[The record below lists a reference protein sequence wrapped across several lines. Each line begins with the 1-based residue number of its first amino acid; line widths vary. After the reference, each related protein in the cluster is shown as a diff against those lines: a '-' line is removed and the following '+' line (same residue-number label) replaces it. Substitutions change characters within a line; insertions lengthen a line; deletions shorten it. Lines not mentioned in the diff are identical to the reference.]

1 MINCIKNQNN
11 NNKVI
16 KEVIDY
22 VKETGGI
29 EYTISKLQSFH
40 NDALIDISKFPEN
53 QYRESLISL
62 VNYVIY
68 REY

>member
-1 MINCIKNQNN
+1 M
-11 NNKVI
+11 
-16 KEVIDY
+16 IDY